1 MLIELLFIYLF
12 IEFQF
17 IVLVSDKYTHTNQ
30 Y

>member
-17 IVLVSDKYTHTNQ
+17 IVLVSDEYIHTNQ

>member
-17 IVLVSDKYTHTNQ
+17 IVLVSDEYAYTNQ

>member
-17 IVLVSDKYTHTNQ
+17 IVLVSDEYAHTNQ